1 MEGAGMGGAAC
12 AADGR
17 GGRAGRSEGGLT
29 LVGTPIGNLGDLSPR
44 AADALRAADV
54 VCAEDTRVSGR
65 LLAAFGIE
73 GRLER
78 CDENVIA
85 RRAPQLVE
93 RMLAGERVA
102 FVSDAGMPA
111 VADPGARLVDA
122 CLDAGVPVDVVPG
135 PSAVTCA
142 IAAAGFA
149 CEAFY
154 FGGFLPR
161 RDAERDRLLA
171 ELAGLPAVLAFYE
184 SPHRA
189 AASLAAIGRAF
200 PGRRAALCRELTKL
214 HQEVLRAP
222 APDLAALVADR
233 AAGEGGLKGE
243 CVLLVDAPD
252 ADERERRRRARM
264 AVEAGWA
271 SAGGAAGLKD
281 GGPGSRDGGSGMGSA
296 VPGSGGA
303 GQGVLAVSGTP
314 ALPGMPAEF
323 DLDAAIRAG
332 LAAGKRTSA
341 LAKELAPLCDLTRS
355 QVYDRICALAAE

>member
-1 MEGAGMGGAAC
+1 MVGAGVDGTGHTAGAA
-12 AADGR
+12 
-17 GGRAGRSEGGLT
+17 GGRAGLPCGGLT

-142 IAAAGFA
+142 VAAAGFA

-171 ELAGLPAVLAFYE
+171 ELAGLPAVLVFYE

-271 SAGGAAGLKD
+271 AAGGAQSSDAGSARSD
-281 GGPGSRDGGSGMGSA
+281 SRGAGPGAEDSG
-296 VPGSGGA
+296 PG
-303 GQGVLAVSGTP
+303 LP
-314 ALPGMPAEF
+314 ASSVAPAALGMPAEF

>member
-1 MEGAGMGGAAC
+1 MGEERGAAE
-12 AADGR
+12 AR
-17 GGRAGRSEGGLT
+17 GGWAGRPSEGGLT

-54 VCAEDTRVSGR
+54 VCAEDTRVTGR

-73 GRLER
+73 ARLER

-93 RMLAGERVA
+93 RMLGGERVA

-111 VADPGARLVDA
+111 VADPGARLADA
-122 CLDAGVPVDVVPG
+122 CLDAGVAVDVVPG

-142 IAAAGFA
+142 VAAAGFA

-161 RDAERDRLLA
+161 RDAERDRLLG
-171 ELAGLPAVLAFYE
+171 ELAHLPAVLAFYE

-189 AASLAAIGRAF
+189 AASLAAIARAF
-200 PGRRAALCRELTKL
+200 PERRAALCRELTKL

-222 APDLAALVADR
+222 APELAGLVAGRGD
-233 AAGEGGLKGE
+233 LKGE

-252 ADERERRRRARM
+252 VAERERRRRERM
-264 AVEAGWA
+264 AAEAGWA
-271 SAGGAAGLKD
+271 APAAPAAPGESAAPGG
-281 GGPGSRDGGSGMGSA
+281 
-296 VPGSGGA
+296 
-303 GQGVLAVSGTP
+303 
-314 ALPGMPAEF
+314 F

-332 LAAGKRTSA
+332 LAAGRRTSA

-355 QVYDRICALAAE
+355 QVYDRICELAGE